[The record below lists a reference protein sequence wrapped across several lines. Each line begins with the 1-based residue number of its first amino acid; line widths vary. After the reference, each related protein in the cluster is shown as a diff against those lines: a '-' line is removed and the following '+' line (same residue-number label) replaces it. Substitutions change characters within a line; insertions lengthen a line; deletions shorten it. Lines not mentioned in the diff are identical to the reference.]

1 MPRTHASWTTRLLIL
16 CLIGA
21 LSDATVFAAG
31 QQPSSNEGSHTN
43 SAAFAPLFTAPPQ
56 IQNDHKFL
64 ADEFASS
71 AQRRRRPDGGYGRG
85 GRRNDASAAE
95 MVIGGIAAIAG
106 TAILVYANRPDCSRN
121 QFADGCGYGTKVVG
135 GSVLAGGVVLFS
147 VGALT
152 WR

>member
-1 MPRTHASWTTRLLIL
+1 MARTHPSWTIRLLIL

-21 LSDATVFAAG
+21 LSDATLFAAG
-31 QQPSSNEGSHTN
+31 QQPSSNEGARIS
-43 SAAFAPLFTAPPQ
+43 SAVSAPLFTAPPQ
-56 IQNDHKFL
+56 VQSDHKFL

-71 AQRRRRPDGGYGRG
+71 EQRRRREPDGYGRG
-85 GRRNDASAAE
+85 GGRNNAAAAE
-95 MVIGGIAAIAG
+95 MVLGGIAAIAG
-106 TAILVYANRPDCSRN
+106 TAILVYANRPDCNRN

-135 GSVLAGGVVLFS
+135 GSFLAGGVVIFS